1 MAMTVGELIAALSA
15 FPADLDVQVYV
26 GLDVRDVVDVGDEDV
41 DIADPDGEKVVILDL
56 AWPEQIDEAG
66 S

>member
-26 GLDVRDVVDVGDEDV
+26 GLDVRDVGDEDV